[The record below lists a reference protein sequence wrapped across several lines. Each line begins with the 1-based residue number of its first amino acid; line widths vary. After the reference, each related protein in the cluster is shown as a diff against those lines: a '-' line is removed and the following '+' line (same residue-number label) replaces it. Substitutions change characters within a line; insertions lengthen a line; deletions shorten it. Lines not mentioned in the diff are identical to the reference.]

1 MENIENKIFAIV
13 SSPSRDAHL
22 RRGKGFSLAEIKM
35 ANKSVAFL
43 KELKVSID
51 YFRRTA
57 HKENI
62 EKLKT
67 LKTPEKKGK
76 KKKPYI
82 PKEKR
87 VTVKAKV
94 KKKITPPKKEE
105 IMPEKP
111 VEEVKPKAK
120 AASTKKQKA
129 KVKAEE
135 KVEEKAEI
143 KGIPLIELSGL
154 GAATVKKFKEV
165 GVENIEQLCKEKPE
179 ELSMLISG
187 CSEERIRKWI
197 EEGNKMLNK

>member
-22 RRGKGFSLAEIKM
+22 RRGRGFSLAEIKM
-35 ANKSVAFL
+35 ANKSVALL

>member
-13 SSPSRDAHL
+13 SSPSRDAYL

-35 ANKSVAFL
+35 ANKSVALL

-105 IMPEKP
+105 ILPEKP
-111 VEEVKPKAK
+111 VEEVKPKTK
-120 AASTKKQKA
+120 AASTIKQKA
-129 KVKAEE
+129 KVKA
-135 KVEEKAEI
+135 KVKAEVKAEI
-143 KGIPLIELSGL
+143 KGIPLTELSGL
-154 GAATVKKFKEV
+154 GAATAKKFKDV

-179 ELSMLISG
+179 ELGMLISG

>member
-1 MENIENKIFAIV
+1 MENLENKIFAIV

-22 RRGKGFSLAEIKM
+22 RRGRGFSLAEIKI
-35 ANKSVAFL
+35 ANKSVALL

-87 VTVKAKV
+87 VTVKAKA

>member
-1 MENIENKIFAIV
+1 MENTENKIFAIV

-22 RRGKGFSLAEIKM
+22 RRGRGFSLAEIKM
-35 ANKSVAFL
+35 ANKSVALL

-105 IMPEKP
+105 ILPEKP

-129 KVKAEE
+129 KVKAEV
-135 KVEEKAEI
+135 KAEEKAEI
-143 KGIPLIELSGL
+143 KGIPLTELSGL
-154 GAATVKKFKEV
+154 GAATAKKFKDV

-187 CSEERIRKWI
+187 CSEERISKWI

>member
-1 MENIENKIFAIV
+1 MENTENKIFAIV

-135 KVEEKAEI
+135 KAEI

-154 GAATVKKFKEV
+154 GAATAKKFKEV

-179 ELSMLISG
+179 ELGMLISG

-197 EEGNKMLNK
+197 EEGNKMINK